1 MKKILLIITLC
12 FVVCSCADDKT
23 FVNEKGKTFT
33 AKPYGWAN
41 KNDEKIKNVTYDISV
56 GNVVWSVIFS
66 ETIVIPVL
74 LTGWYLFE
82 PNSYELLEKDTL
94 FYVKDSIKQ

>member
-41 KNDEKIKNVTYDISV
+41 KNNIFGKLIKVED
-56 GNVVWSVIFS
+56 
-66 ETIVIPVL
+66 
-74 LTGWYLFE
+74 
-82 PNSYELLEKDTL
+82 
-94 FYVKDSIKQ
+94 